1 MKTFINLSSTCLLA
15 IALVGCASG
24 PKYTEVKSSM
34 PILSADKG
42 RIFFYRSGS
51 MVGSGI
57 QPNVNLNGAVVGES
71 KPGGFFYLDV
81 LPSQYEV
88 SLTSEVEK
96 KLTFTIGIR
105 QERCVRMSVGLGILV
120 YRVYPELVEPAACE
134 AEIQDLSYTGSLKK
148 Q

>member
-1 MKTFINLSSTCLLA
+1 
-15 IALVGCASG
+15 
-24 PKYTEVKSSM
+24 
-34 PILSADKG
+34 
-42 RIFFYRSGS
+42 